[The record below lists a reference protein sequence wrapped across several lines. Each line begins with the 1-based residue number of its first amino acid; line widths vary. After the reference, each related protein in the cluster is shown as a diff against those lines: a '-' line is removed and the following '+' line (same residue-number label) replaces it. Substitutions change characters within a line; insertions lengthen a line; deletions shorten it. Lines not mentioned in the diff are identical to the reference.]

1 MVAPLKL
8 NVRLP
13 RVRVYSVEPLRGLV
27 KPRNKLREF
36 GTDDLCRGRL
46 VEVAAGGLAQSAHD
60 LAHLLLGRGTQLGDN
75 LLNQGLELLARNLR
89 GQQALQNLDLL
100 GQVVG
105 TLLVGAGL
113 DGHLQRLAR
122 LLNQTLDH
130 AVDVFLG
137 SHRGA
142 R

>member
-75 LLNQGLELLARNLR
+75 LLNQASSSSPE
-89 GQQALQNLDLL
+89 
-100 GQVVG
+100 
-105 TLLVGAGL
+105 TCAGS
-113 DGHLQRLAR
+113 RLSRILTCSVR
-122 LLNQTLDH
+122 LSVRSWSVP
-130 AVDVFLG
+130 A
-137 SHRGA
+137 
-142 R
+142 